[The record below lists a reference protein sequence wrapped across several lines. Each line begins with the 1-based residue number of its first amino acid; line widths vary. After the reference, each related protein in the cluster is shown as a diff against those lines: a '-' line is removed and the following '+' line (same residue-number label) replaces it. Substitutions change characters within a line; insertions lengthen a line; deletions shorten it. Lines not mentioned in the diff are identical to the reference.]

1 MFASRLVFYLFL
13 QILEKIR
20 CSSFASSQSVRAC
33 GFNSGTARTII
44 RRKCLVSRASFR
56 QVPMFFSRKL
66 SGFGNCVVGFDVVSA
81 NTSGGSN
88 ELTDDSI
95 GYRILWNRLRKIDNC
110 FAKSG
115 RSFFQIVNAFCLWFF
130 ADKSC
135 AIIPKRIV
143 GARIPHLPISS
154 FLRHSSFELRHSCQA
169 ASCNCVY
176 SHALANLQSRL
187 TVTGEILSTSAI
199 SS

>member
-56 QVPMFFSRKL
+56 QVPMLFKKFL
-66 SGFGNCVVGFDVVSA
+66 FGNCVVGFDVVSA
-81 NTSGGSN
+81 NTSAGSN
-88 ELTDDSI
+88 ELTDNSI
-95 GYRILWNRLRKIDNC
+95 GYRISWNRLRKIDNC

-143 GARIPHLPISS
+143 GARIPRFRFRHS
-154 FLRHSSFELRHSCQA
+154 FVIRHSSFVISGSCRAIPCTAIPWQIP
-169 ASCNCVY
+169 
-176 SHALANLQSRL
+176 SHASPLHVRS
-187 TVTGEILSTSAI
+187 
-199 SS
+199 